1 MKILIVDDEKDV
13 QRLFEQR
20 FRKERRAGEVELFF
34 ACSGQEALTFLAQK
48 ESTGLALILSDINMP
63 QMSGLELLQTVR
75 EQYPGLKIFMITAY
89 GDEETRQQAI
99 ELGANAFFGKPLDF
113 QALKEKLL
121 N

>member
-34 ACSGQEALTFLAQK
+34 ACSGREVLEFLAQK
-48 ESTGLALILSDINMP
+48 KSAGLALLLSDINMP

-75 EQYPGLKIFMITAY
+75 EQYPSMKIFMITAY
-89 GDEETRQQAI
+89 GDEETRRQAMD
-99 ELGANAFFGKPLDF
+99 LGADEYFCKPLDF
-113 QALKEKLL
+113 FALKNKLL
-121 N
+121 S